1 MALRCE
7 DGRRREFT
15 TPFGRRQGWLL
26 QTTRLYIKCALGLR
40 VSIQIGLH
48 ARRLGELRIEIHA
61 GLEILGDQFRV
72 LHRGA
77 DGSPEIS
84 LAIPG
89 RPLRYD
95 CKPDDEPLVFIS
107 PQRLVHRRRIFEKT
121 QALRSRHADWPH
133 LAGVGEA
140 AELGVE
146 SLRDVDVSSGQ
157 GIDAGAAALK
167 RYA

>member
-1 MALRCE
+1 MALRVVE
-7 DGRRREFT
+7 T
-15 TPFGRRQGWLL
+15 AQLL
-26 QTTRLYIKCALGLR
+26 ETTRLYIKCALGLH

-48 ARRLGELRIEIHA
+48 ARRVGELRVEIDA

-77 DGSPEIS
+77 YGSPEVGLTI
-84 LAIPG
+84 LG

-95 CKPDDEPLVFIS
+95 CKSDDEPLVFIS
-107 PQRLVHRRRIFEKT
+107 PQRLVYRRRIFQET
-121 QALRSRHADWPH
+121 QALRGRHPDRPH

-146 SLRDVDVSSGQ
+146 SLRDVDVSPRQ
-157 GIDAGAAALK
+157 GIDAGPAALK

>member
-15 TPFGRRQGWLL
+15 TPFGCRQGWLL
-26 QTTRLYIKCALGLR
+26 QTTRLYIKCALDLD

-48 ARRLGELRIEIHA
+48 SRWVGELRIEIDA

-77 DGSPEIS
+77 DASPEVG
-84 LAIPG
+84 LAIVG
-89 RPLRYD
+89 RPLWYD
-95 CKPDDEPLVFIS
+95 CKSDDKPLVFIS
-107 PQRLVHRRRIFEKT
+107 PQRLVHRRCIFQET
-121 QALRSRHADWPH
+121 QALRGRDADRPH

-146 SLRDVDVSSGQ
+146 SLCDVDVSACQ
-157 GIDAGAAALK
+157 GIDAGPAALK

>member
-1 MALRCE
+1 MAPPVVEMAR
-7 DGRRREFT
+7 
-15 TPFGRRQGWLL
+15 LL
-26 QTTRLYIKCALGLR
+26 ETTRLYIKCTLGLH
-40 VSIQIGLH
+40 VGILTGLH
-48 ARRLGELRIEIHA
+48 SRRVGELRIEIHA

-77 DGSPEIS
+77 DGSPEVG
-84 LAIPG
+84 LAILG

-107 PQRLVHRRRIFEKT
+107 PQRLVHRRRIFEET
-121 QALRSRHADWPH
+121 QALRSRHADRPN

-146 SLRDVDVSSGQ
+146 SLRDVDVSPCQ
-157 GIDAGAAALK
+157 GIDAGPAALK